1 MKYEKTTTI
10 YISNRY
16 TFHLNPASESGSLI
30 HPEVGDVPWSLL
42 IGDDAGQEYLLHSRQ
57 LQHIFVFTAACLSR
71 PGVYRDFN

>member
-1 MKYEKTTTI
+1 MPKTTPD

-16 TFHLNPASESGSLI
+16 TFHLISASESGSLI
-30 HPEVGDVPWSLL
+30 HPEAGDVPWSLL

-57 LQHIFVFTAACLSR
+57 LHIFVFTAACLSR